1 MQDEVKNR
9 EYDSDDWD
17 KASYLVERGFV
28 KSNPEED
35 KIDNIR
41 ETAINIHTL
50 KMRTYDEYIK
60 NGGTPPFE
68 GK

>member
-28 KSNPEED
+28 QSNPAGD
-35 KIDNIR
+35 KMDNIR
-41 ETAINIHTL
+41 ETAINIHTQN
-50 KMRTYDEYIK
+50 MRDRDEYIK
-60 NGGTPPFE
+60 NGSTPPFE